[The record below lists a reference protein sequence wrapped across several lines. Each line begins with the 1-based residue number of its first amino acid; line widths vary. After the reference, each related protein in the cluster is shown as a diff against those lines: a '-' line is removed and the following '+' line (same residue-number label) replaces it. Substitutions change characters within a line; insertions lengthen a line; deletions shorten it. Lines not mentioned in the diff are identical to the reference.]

1 MSRSSVLVT
10 GGTHGIG
17 RACVEALAEAGHSV
31 MFVGRDEAAGQEL
44 ARLARAEFVACDVTD
59 DEALEH
65 AVGLAVE
72 RGDGQL
78 AGLVNN
84 AGASQRAPL
93 RQLSLSDWDR
103 LFAVNARAAF
113 AAIIHAAD
121 ALVAARGS
129 VVNMAS
135 VAGYVGEEGLAIYS
149 ATKGALIA
157 LTRSLALELG
167 REVRFNAVCPGQIE
181 TRMMERITTDRESLR
196 ATEGRIPAGRLGL
209 PQEVASTVLWLL
221 SPEASYV
228 NGAVIT
234 VDGAESAGIRVSAG
248 KGSE

>member
-1 MSRSSVLVT
+1 
-10 GGTHGIG
+10 
-17 RACVEALAEAGHSV
+17 
-31 MFVGRDEAAGQEL
+31 
-44 ARLARAEFVACDVTD
+44 
-59 DEALEH
+59 
-65 AVGLAVE
+65 
-72 RGDGQL
+72 
-78 AGLVNN
+78 
-84 AGASQRAPL
+84 
-93 RQLSLSDWDR
+93 
-103 LFAVNARAAF
+103 
-113 AAIIHAAD
+113 
-121 ALVAARGS
+121 VAARGS